1 MRKLKLKR
9 VSEIIGE
16 DYKNWKQGDVIKIDA
31 QTGTGKTYFINSVL
45 AKAYP
50 NKKILYI
57 CNRINLK
64 RQIKLELI
72 KDNGSEFEN
81 LKLKNAKFQ
90 EYHKNKGTTKMVK
103 NISVLEQFD
112 LIEVIENIT
121 VLSYQTLSDQII
133 KKRFYNSNDSSNDK
147 FNFNSYD
154 YIIFDECHYLYSD
167 ATFNNKTNFIFEEI
181 FNKPSRAIKIFLSAT
196 IEDLEPHI
204 ENIFN
209 TDNQKDTYNLDKIRK
224 NLHDK
229 SYSTNRDYSY
239 LDIKYFKTLDTIIQ
253 KIQDD
258 NSSNKWLIFVSRIK
272 DASYLKKNL
281 KKIKTSIIKQGTKS
295 KELESI
301 ISQSKFNSKVLIAT
315 KVLDNGINI
324 KDENVKNI
332 VIMALDK
339 TTFLQELGRVRVDID
354 NPYRINLFIPMKNQK
369 TFTNLYFRNYLPRIN
384 QLKIFNNEFG
394 NEYSNNV
401 IKKFEKN
408 YFTSNISKK
417 PKNFTRI
424 FNIEFKNVYDDLFY
438 LKKVYY
444 TSDAFFD
451 DEKEEYIYSKENY
464 NFSRWTL
471 NRTGTKKLIID
482 FEFASF
488 MAEKFDIEGDFAFI
502 KEQLSWLELSHT
514 FNENN
519 LLDGISNLDINFT
532 IEEKISELE
541 NFLINNLTID
551 KKDKKKLEEEKKKKL
566 SQMIIELKSIN
577 KKNPYKSN
585 ICQVKTV
592 NDFLASNPYK
602 KLHYSIIPHRVCKN
616 IENSKSKN
624 YYYWEIVTKHIRR
637 KGFFKMKK
645 RIFFK
650 FKWNRDTN
658 KLIFSKIKFK
668 IIKNK
673 LGHKTLGHKTLE

>member
-1 MRKLKLKR
+1 
-9 VSEIIGE
+9 
-16 DYKNWKQGDVIKIDA
+16 
-31 QTGTGKTYFINSVL
+31 
-45 AKAYP
+45 
-50 NKKILYI
+50 
-57 CNRINLK
+57 
-64 RQIKLELI
+64 
-72 KDNGSEFEN
+72 
-81 LKLKNAKFQ
+81 
-90 EYHKNKGTTKMVK
+90 
-103 NISVLEQFD
+103 
-112 LIEVIENIT
+112 
-121 VLSYQTLSDQII
+121 
-133 KKRFYNSNDSSNDK
+133 
-147 FNFNSYD
+147 
-154 YIIFDECHYLYSD
+154 
-167 ATFNNKTNFIFEEI
+167 
-181 FNKPSRAIKIFLSAT
+181 
-196 IEDLEPHI
+196 
-204 ENIFN
+204 
-209 TDNQKDTYNLDKIRK
+209 
-224 NLHDK
+224 
-229 SYSTNRDYSY
+229 
-239 LDIKYFKTLDTIIQ
+239 
-253 KIQDD
+253 
-258 NSSNKWLIFVSRIK
+258 
-272 DASYLKKNL
+272 KKNL

-354 NPYRINLFIPMKNQK
+354 NPYKINLFIPMKNKK
-369 TFTNLYFRNYLPRIN
+369 TFINLFFRNYLPRIN
-384 QLKIFNNEFG
+384 QLKIFNDEFG
-394 NEYSNNV
+394 DEYSSDV
-401 IKKFEKN
+401 IKTFEN
-408 YFTSNISKK
+408 NSFASKK

-438 LKKVYY
+438 LEKVFY
-444 TSDAFFD
+444 DNEIVGFD
-451 DEKEEYIYSKENY
+451 EEKRKNIYSKEKY
-464 NFSRWTL
+464 NFSRWKL

-482 FEFASF
+482 FKFASF

-577 KKNPYKSN
+577 KKNSYKSN

-616 IENSKSKN
+616 IENSKSEN
-624 YYYWEIVTKHIRR
+624 YIYWEIVTKHIRR

>member
-1 MRKLKLKR
+1 MEKLKLKR

-16 DYKNWKQGDVIKIDA
+16 DYKKWIKGDIILIDG

-57 CNRINLK
+57 CNRTNLK

-72 KDNGSEFEN
+72 KKLTHDSENSEKVFED
-81 LKLKNAKFQ
+81 LKLENKKFQ
-90 EYHKNKGTTKMVK
+90 EYHNKKNEDTFKMGK

-112 LIEVIENIT
+112 LIEIIENIT
-121 VLSYQTLSDQII
+121 VLSYQTLANEII
-133 KKRFYNSNDSSNDK
+133 KNRFYNSNDSFNDK

-154 YIIFDECHYLYSD
+154 YLIFDECHYLYSD

-181 FNKPSRAIKIFLSAT
+181 FNKPSEAIKIFMSAT
-196 IEDLEPHI
+196 PEDLEPHI

-239 LDIKYFKTLDTIIQ
+239 LDIRYFKTLDTLVQ

-258 NSSNKWLIFVSRIK
+258 NSSNKWLIFVSRII
-272 DASYLKKNL
+272 DANYLKKNL

-339 TTFLQELGRVRVDID
+339 TTFLQELGRVRVNID
-354 NPYRINLFIPMKNQK
+354 NPYKINLFIPMKNKK
-369 TFTNLYFRNYLPRIN
+369 TFINLFFRNYLPRIN
-384 QLKIFNNEFG
+384 QLKIFNDEFG
-394 NEYSNNV
+394 DEYSSDV
-401 IKKFEKN
+401 IKTFEN
-408 YFTSNISKK
+408 NSFTSKK

-438 LKKVYY
+438 LEKMFYDNEIVG
-444 TSDAFFD
+444 FD
-451 DEKEEYIYSKENY
+451 EEKRENIYSKEKY
-464 NFSRWTL
+464 NFSRWKL

-502 KEQLSWLELSHT
+502 KEQLCWLELSHT

-551 KKDKKKLEEEKKKKL
+551 KKNKNKLEEEKKKKL
-566 SQMIIELKSIN
+566 SQMINELKSIN
-577 KKNPYKSN
+577 NKNSYKSTT
-585 ICQVKTV
+585 CQVKTV

-616 IENSKSKN
+616 LKAKNGESSKSKN
-624 YYYWEIVTKHIRR
+624 YTYWEVVTNPTKQASRCSLE
-637 KGFFKMKK
+637 GF
-645 RIFFK
+645 
-650 FKWNRDTN
+650 
-658 KLIFSKIKFK
+658 
-668 IIKNK
+668 
-673 LGHKTLGHKTLE
+673 

>member
-16 DYKNWKQGDVIKIDA
+16 DYKNWEQGDVIKIDA

-45 AKAYP
+45 AKTYP

-57 CNRINLK
+57 CNRTNLK

-196 IEDLEPHI
+196 IEDLKPHI

-209 TDNQKDTYNLDKIRK
+209 TDNQKDIYNLDKVRK

-272 DASYLKKNL
+272 DASY
-281 KKIKTSIIKQGTKS
+281 
-295 KELESI
+295 
-301 ISQSKFNSKVLIAT
+301 
-315 KVLDNGINI
+315 
-324 KDENVKNI
+324 
-332 VIMALDK
+332 
-339 TTFLQELGRVRVDID
+339 
-354 NPYRINLFIPMKNQK
+354 
-369 TFTNLYFRNYLPRIN
+369 
-384 QLKIFNNEFG
+384 
-394 NEYSNNV
+394 
-401 IKKFEKN
+401 
-408 YFTSNISKK
+408 
-417 PKNFTRI
+417 
-424 FNIEFKNVYDDLFY
+424 
-438 LKKVYY
+438 
-444 TSDAFFD
+444 
-451 DEKEEYIYSKENY
+451 
-464 NFSRWTL
+464 
-471 NRTGTKKLIID
+471 
-482 FEFASF
+482 
-488 MAEKFDIEGDFAFI
+488 
-502 KEQLSWLELSHT
+502 
-514 FNENN
+514 
-519 LLDGISNLDINFT
+519 
-532 IEEKISELE
+532 
-541 NFLINNLTID
+541 
-551 KKDKKKLEEEKKKKL
+551 
-566 SQMIIELKSIN
+566 
-577 KKNPYKSN
+577 
-585 ICQVKTV
+585 
-592 NDFLASNPYK
+592 
-602 KLHYSIIPHRVCKN
+602 
-616 IENSKSKN
+616 
-624 YYYWEIVTKHIRR
+624 
-637 KGFFKMKK
+637 
-645 RIFFK
+645 
-650 FKWNRDTN
+650 
-658 KLIFSKIKFK
+658 
-668 IIKNK
+668 
-673 LGHKTLGHKTLE
+673 